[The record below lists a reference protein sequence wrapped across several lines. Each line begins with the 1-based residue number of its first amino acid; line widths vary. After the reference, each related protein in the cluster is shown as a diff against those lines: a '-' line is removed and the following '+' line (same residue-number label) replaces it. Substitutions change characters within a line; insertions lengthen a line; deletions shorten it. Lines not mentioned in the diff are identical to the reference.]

1 MTVRKQNPFEVLR
14 LDPATP
20 TDEIVRAAAQ
30 LRQRAT
36 DEATVAA
43 IREAVQA
50 LTGSADQRRR
60 HELLTHPAPRYNWPA
75 VEQLAAAFWRSPC
88 PNPDASNQAD
98 TNDPPSNSGA

>member
-1 MTVRKQNPFEVLR
+1 MNIREPNPFEVLS

-36 DEATVAA
+36 DEATVAS

-50 LTGSADQRRR
+50 LTGPAEERRL
-60 HELLTHPAPRYNWPA
+60 HELLTHPDPRYHWPA
-75 VEQLAAAFWRSPC
+75 VEQLAAAFWRSPF
-88 PNPDASNQAD
+88 PGAEESKETDM
-98 TNDPPSNSGA
+98 NDLLFDSGS

>member
-1 MTVRKQNPFEVLR
+1 MTLRKQNPFEVLR

-20 TDEIVRAAAQ
+20 ADEIVRAAAQ

-50 LTGSADQRRR
+50 LTGSAEVRRL
-60 HELLTHPAPRYNWPA
+60 HELLTHPAPRYHWSA
-75 VEQLAAAFWRSPC
+75 MEQLAAAFWRSPSLG
-88 PNPDASNQAD
+88 PAASNETD
-98 TNDPPSNSGA
+98 KNRES

>member
-1 MTVRKQNPFEVLR
+1 MTLRKQNPFEVLR

-30 LRQRAT
+30 LRQRAS

-50 LTGSADQRRR
+50 LTGSAEVRRL
-60 HELLTHPAPRYNWPA
+60 HELLTHPAPRYHWLA
-75 VEQLAAAFWRSPC
+75 VEQLATAFWRSPSLVAA
-88 PNPDASNQAD
+88 ASNETD
-98 TNDPPSNSGA
+98 TNRES